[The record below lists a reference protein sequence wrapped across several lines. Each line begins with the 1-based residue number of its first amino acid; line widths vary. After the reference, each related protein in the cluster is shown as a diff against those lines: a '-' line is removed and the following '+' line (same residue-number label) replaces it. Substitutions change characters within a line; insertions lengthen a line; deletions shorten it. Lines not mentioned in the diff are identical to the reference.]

1 MTRHRIQIIMAKN
14 RSHMALEA
22 LKEIREDK
30 FSEVI
35 NLDLLTAVLDLE
47 QDRQFATDSAQVVQD
62 LDKLIEKFI
71 GSEGVGDSLDGG
83 SDEVS

>member
-1 MTRHRIQIIMAKN
+1 MAKN

-30 FSEVI
+30 YAEVI

-47 QDRQFATDSAQVVQD
+47 QERQFATDSAQLVQD

-71 GSEGVGDSLDGG
+71 DSESVGDSLDGG